1 MIPSIVVAKSIFN
14 IRPFNKKSVT
24 VGFLV
29 NKTISVIVILECN
42 VTKKLLTFDLLQW
55 CTLMCDSNYSSITN
69 NLHTNCKRVKIT
81 DNIYYSVNLNQLTI
95 KLHVNDHFI
104 TLSYTDLHRL
114 KQLQQCIDS
123 HIVEKQKKLV
133 SYQSTFDTVYSLI
146 RADINILPSSCQRN
160 DFTNQYIQ
168 NFDFS
173 MCCIQND
180 DSCFI
185 YEILQFHNNSL
196 SDMILYDLMTV

>member
-1 MIPSIVVAKSIFN
+1 M
-14 IRPFNKKSVT
+14 
-24 VGFLV
+24 V

>member
-1 MIPSIVVAKSIFN
+1 
-14 IRPFNKKSVT
+14 
-24 VGFLV
+24 
-29 NKTISVIVILECN
+29 
-42 VTKKLLTFDLLQW
+42 
-55 CTLMCDSNYSSITN
+55 MCDSNYSSITN

-95 KLHVNDHFI
+95 KLHFNDYFI
-104 TLSYTDLHRL
+104 TLSYTDLPTSFKTITKLYRFTYCR
-114 KQLQQCIDS
+114 KDEKVSFISVIFRYQQTSIFF
-123 HIVEKQKKLV
+123 HHLV
-133 SYQSTFDTVYSLI
+133 SEMI
-146 RADINILPSSCQRN
+146 

-196 SDMILYDLMTV
+196 SDMILYDLMTILNKICIELYTIILIYFNIKIN